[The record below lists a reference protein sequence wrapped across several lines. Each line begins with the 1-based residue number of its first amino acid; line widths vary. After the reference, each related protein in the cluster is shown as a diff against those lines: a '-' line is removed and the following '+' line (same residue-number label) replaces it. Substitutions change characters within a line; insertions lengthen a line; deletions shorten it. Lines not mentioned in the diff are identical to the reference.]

1 MKEEVVQAV
10 SIEIPEAEENKEE
23 EVENLLHD
31 SPTTAIL
38 DDQSTAPSTQ
48 VATDDKSTNK
58 YELLEHFLSFI
69 DTEEELN
76 PVLCGY
82 FAKLF
87 QVLVSSHA
95 KEVFGYVYSHTV
107 VLDNLVRHSYQKSIS
122 DVLIRLMN
130 TQENLFQGENDILQL
145 SYHDINTLRCSYV
158 LKIIQKLAPETTYE
172 DQLNSQQILCDIAD
186 YKLLYTEMLSEGAFE
201 LYKGYLKSE
210 SDSSKSNVYIL
221 LSLLLQKYHSHM
233 EESGNKS
240 SSYDYLDEEDEESSK
255 TVNVAKPDARI
266 V

>member
-1 MKEEVVQAV
+1 
-10 SIEIPEAEENKEE
+10 
-23 EVENLLHD
+23 LHD
-31 SPTTAIL
+31 SPSAIL

-48 VATDDKSTNK
+48 VATDDKSTNR

-130 TQENLFQGENDILQL
+130 TQENLFQGENDIMQL

-172 DQLNSQQILCDIAD
+172 D
-186 YKLLYTEMLSEGAFE
+186 
-201 LYKGYLKSE
+201 
-210 SDSSKSNVYIL
+210 
-221 LSLLLQKYHSHM
+221 
-233 EESGNKS
+233 
-240 SSYDYLDEEDEESSK
+240 
-255 TVNVAKPDARI
+255 
-266 V
+266 